1 MIYTGI
7 IMIRKPFCIWRICS
21 LLAALFFIVPV
32 SLHAQKR
39 DFTTWASTGFKYK
52 VNPAFT
58 LSGKLEWRTKD
69 DLDKT
74 DRWGLEAGGAYSVLP
89 FLKIAAGYEVHYR
102 NRGEAGWK
110 FRHRYLFDGTLSTR
124 VHRLKVS
131 LRERFQHTFDSNN
144 DELRWRSRVKLAY
157 DIPKCKIEPYASVEM
172 YNGLN
177 RGEKFD
183 VQRMRYRGGVVLPLS
198 SDWEADVFYC
208 RQWESK
214 ARKDIVGV
222 ACTYSF

>member
-7 IMIRKPFCIWRICS
+7 IMIRKPFCTWRICS

-74 DRWGLEAGGAYSVLP
+74 DRWGLEAGGGKPAV
-89 FLKIAAGYEVHYR
+89 AQAGGKNISELQ
-102 NRGEAGWK
+102 NAI
-110 FRHRYLFDGTLSTR
+110 
-124 VHRLKVS
+124 
-131 LRERFQHTFDSNN
+131 
-144 DELRWRSRVKLAY
+144 DEGVR
-157 DIPKCKIEPYASVEM
+157 IIESQ
-172 YNGLN
+172 L
-177 RGEKFD
+177 
-183 VQRMRYRGGVVLPLS
+183 
-198 SDWEADVFYC
+198 
-208 RQWESK
+208 
-214 ARKDIVGV
+214 
-222 ACTYSF
+222 

>member
-1 MIYTGI
+1 MVKKNFGV
-7 IMIRKPFCIWRICS
+7 WRICGLLVAVLFVVPIS
-21 LLAALFFIVPV
+21 LY
-32 SLHAQKR
+32 AQER

-52 VNPAFT
+52 VKPAFT

-69 DLDKT
+69 NLDKT
-74 DRWGLEAGGAYSVLP
+74 DRWGLDIGGAYSVLP
-89 FLKIAAGYEVHYR
+89 FLKVAAGYEVHY
-102 NRGEAGWK
+102 WK
-110 FRHRYLFDGTLSTR
+110 FRHRHHFDGTLSTR
-124 VHRLKVS
+124 VQRLKVS
-131 LRERFQHTFDSNN
+131 LRERFQHTFDSNG
-144 DELRWRSRVKLAY
+144 DEFRWRSRVKLAY

-177 RGEKFD
+177 RGERFD

-198 SDWEADVFYC
+198 SDWEADIFYC

-214 ARKDIVGV
+214 GRKDIVGV

>member
-89 FLKIAAGYEVHYR
+89 FLENKLRAMKCIIAIAGKPVGSFVTAIILTE
-102 NRGEAGWK
+102 
-110 FRHRYLFDGTLSTR
+110 RYPH
-124 VHRLKVS
+124 V
-131 LRERFQHTFDSNN
+131 
-144 DELRWRSRVKLAY
+144 
-157 DIPKCKIEPYASVEM
+157 
-172 YNGLN
+172 
-177 RGEKFD
+177 
-183 VQRMRYRGGVVLPLS
+183 
-198 SDWEADVFYC
+198 
-208 RQWESK
+208 
-214 ARKDIVGV
+214 
-222 ACTYSF
+222 CTG

>member
-7 IMIRKPFCIWRICS
+7 IMIRKPFCTWRICS

-89 FLKIAAGYEVHYR
+89 FLKIAAGYEVLIAI
-102 NRGEAGWK
+102 AGK
-110 FRHRYLFDGTLSTR
+110 PVGSFVTAIILTERYPR
-124 VHRLKVS
+124 V
-131 LRERFQHTFDSNN
+131 
-144 DELRWRSRVKLAY
+144 
-157 DIPKCKIEPYASVEM
+157 
-172 YNGLN
+172 
-177 RGEKFD
+177 
-183 VQRMRYRGGVVLPLS
+183 
-198 SDWEADVFYC
+198 
-208 RQWESK
+208 
-214 ARKDIVGV
+214 
-222 ACTYSF
+222 CTG

>member
-1 MIYTGI
+1 MN
-7 IMIRKPFCIWRICS
+7 C
-21 LLAALFFIVPV
+21 V
-32 SLHAQKR
+32 
-39 DFTTWASTGFKYK
+39 
-52 VNPAFT
+52 
-58 LSGKLEWRTKD
+58 
-69 DLDKT
+69 
-74 DRWGLEAGGAYSVLP
+74 GA
-89 FLKIAAGYEVHYR
+89 
-102 NRGEAGWK
+102 
-110 FRHRYLFDGTLSTR
+110 
-124 VHRLKVS
+124 
-131 LRERFQHTFDSNN
+131 
-144 DELRWRSRVKLAY
+144 RVKLAY